1 MEIGETKMDFE
12 NTQDEDLIPGIKCK
26 CGRQVCKDEVF
37 HKGDVINKCESCIY
51 CNKFFKK

>member
-1 MEIGETKMDFE
+1 MDFE